1 MKINKSALKTSN
13 KYQQTRRSYK
23 KKKKKAGKMKQKKG
37 DAFPQALKANKKLM

>member
-1 MKINKSALKTSN
+1 MLWKHQRNTKKHNAVN
-13 KYQQTRRSYK
+13 K